1 MQKYPLEIIIPIFN
15 EGEQVIKLLNLINE
29 KIKTK
34 FRILLC
40 YDSKEDDIFEYKNNL
55 NNFNFEIKLVQ
66 NSGQGPCSAIKEG
79 LSLATRIV

>member
-40 YDSKEDDIFEYKNNL
+40 YDSKEDDIFEYK
-55 NNFNFEIKLVQ
+55 
-66 NSGQGPCSAIKEG
+66 
-79 LSLATRIV
+79 